1 MPRNF
6 KHSISN
12 ILVALWKDQRGVSM
26 AEYALLM
33 AFIAV
38 GTIGAVSAFEIEI
51 LALFSKPLIP

>member
-12 ILVALWKDQRGVSM
+12 LLIALWKDQRGASM

-38 GTIGAVSAFEIEI
+38 GTIGAVSALETQIV
-51 LALFSKPLIP
+51 ALFSKPLVP